1 MTPSLKDTSPIRII
15 VSGAA
20 DTSHCDISVL
30 EKAKEIGTEIARHK
44 AVLVTGVGT
53 GFPLWAAK
61 GAHEAGGT
69 VIGFSPAANTQE
81 HTHVYRLPMD
91 YIDIPIYTG
100 FGFMGRDLLMV
111 RSADAIIF
119 GVGRIGTIHEFTVAY
134 EERKVIGVLKGVG
147 DTEKILKDIAKQD
160 IHHDHNIIVDDNPRR
175 LIDKVM
181 KQAKEGRISR

>member
-1 MTPSLKDTSPIRII
+1 MISSKDTSPIRII

-20 DTSHCDISVL
+20 DTTHCDISVL
-30 EKAKEIGTEIARHK
+30 EKAKDLGTEIARHQ
-44 AVLVTGVGT
+44 AVLVTGVVT

-69 VIGFSPAANTQE
+69 VIGFSPAASSRE
-81 HTHVYRLPMD
+81 HTGVYRLPID

-147 DTEKILKDIAKQD
+147 DTEKILNDIAHQD
-160 IHHDHNIIVDDNPRR
+160 IHDEHTIIVDENPRR
-175 LIDKVM
+175 LIEQVM
-181 KQAKEGRISR
+181 KRAKEMRMPQ